1 MIKWDEIVM
10 ISVIINDIKVN
21 VNEGN
26 IVPFSHSLS
35 LSVSLSLSLSI
46 TTTTVWRNM
55 RPYLCGSCCSTI
67 SYLSLLCVLF

>member
-21 VNEGN
+21 VNKGN

-35 LSVSLSLSLSI
+35 LSLCQSLSLSQYYNYYCVEEHE
-46 TTTTVWRNM
+46 T
-55 RPYLCGSCCSTI
+55 
-67 SYLSLLCVLF
+67 LSLWQLL

>member
-35 LSVSLSLSLSI
+35 LSQYYNYYCVEEHETLSL
-46 TTTTVWRNM
+46 WQ
-55 RPYLCGSCCSTI
+55 
-67 SYLSLLCVLF
+67 LL